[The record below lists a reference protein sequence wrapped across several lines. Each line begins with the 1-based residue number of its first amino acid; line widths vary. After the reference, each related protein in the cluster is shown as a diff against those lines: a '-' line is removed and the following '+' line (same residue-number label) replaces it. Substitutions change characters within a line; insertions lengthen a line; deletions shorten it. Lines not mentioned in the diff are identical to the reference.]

1 MITGDWIVNIL
12 PNDKS
17 VTKDACQECF
27 PENRNSEV
35 PSIVKKDILQQ
46 LTAAARERILIIDG
60 SMGVFLQS
68 YNLPEVDFRG
78 ERFSDFH
85 RELKGN
91 YDILCLTRP
100 DIIEDIHLKYLD
112 AGSDIIET
120 NTFNAT
126 SISQADFD
134 MPAGVCYDI
143 NKAAA
148 EIAQKAI
155 REWQGKQ
162 V

>member
-1 MITGDWIVNIL
+1 M
-12 PNDKS
+12 
-17 VTKDACQECF
+17 
-27 PENRNSEV
+27 
-35 PSIVKKDILQQ
+35 KKDTLQQ

-68 YNLPEVDFRG
+68 YNLPEIDFRG
-78 ERFSDFH
+78 ERFMEHF

-91 YDILCLTRP
+91 YDVLCLTRP
-100 DIIEDIHLKYLD
+100 DIIQDIHQKYLE
-112 AGSDIIET
+112 AGADIIET

-126 SISQADFD
+126 SISQADFE
-134 MPAGVCYDI
+134 MPPGVCYDI

-155 REWQGKQ
+155 REWQTLNPQPSTQNPPKF
-162 V
+162 VA

>member
-1 MITGDWIVNIL
+1 MIHKPL
-12 PNDKS
+12 PSPPK
-17 VTKDACQECF
+17 TAR
-27 PENRNSEV
+27 NRNFEV
-35 PSIVKKDILQQ
+35 PFIVKKNTLQQ
-46 LTAAARERILIIDG
+46 LTAAAQDRILIIDG

-68 YNLPEVDFRG
+68 YNLPEIDFRG
-78 ERFSDFH
+78 ERFVEHH

-91 YDILCLTRP
+91 YDVLCLTRP

-112 AGSDIIET
+112 AGADIIET

-148 EIAQKAI
+148 EIARRAI
-155 REWQGKQ
+155 ELWQSNHQ
-162 V
+162 SPINLSLIHI